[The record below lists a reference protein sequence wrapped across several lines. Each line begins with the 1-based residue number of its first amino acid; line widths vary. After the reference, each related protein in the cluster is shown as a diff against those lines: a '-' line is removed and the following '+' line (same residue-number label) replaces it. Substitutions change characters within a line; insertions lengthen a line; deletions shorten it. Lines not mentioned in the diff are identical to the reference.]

1 MGVSVLDILTELA
14 LACLATKV
22 LWPLQMPL
30 SRKLTAGFVFF
41 QRLAIIAP
49 ILARLHFLSTAYHG
63 DDPVLRAT
71 YSTICKETQV
81 AFAIVATNIPCFRT
95 FFIATA
101 THYGAPADGAKSPY
115 GFSTGAG
122 ESINLADYNTGRAP
136 ESSNQ
141 HDSTQNS
148 RISRRL
154 DFSPEDRNQSVAA
167 VVSNTAERGDT
178 RRSRSDGSRE
188 MIIRKDVNY
197 DVQYY
202 DGQPSLDVRSEVG

>member
-1 MGVSVLDILTELA
+1 MAVLDILSELV

-22 LWPLQMPL
+22 LWPLQMPI
-30 SRKLTAGFVFF
+30 SKKLTAGFVFF

-49 ILARLHFLSTAYHG
+49 IIVRLHFLFKVYHG
-63 DDPVLRAT
+63 DDPTLRAT

-81 AFAIVATNIPCFRT
+81 AFAIVATNIPCFRS

-122 ESINLADYNTGRAP
+122 ESINLTDMNTAGGTQ
-136 ESSNQ
+136 S
-141 HDSTQNS
+141 STQQSSTQHS
-148 RISRRL
+148 RASRRL
-154 DFSPEDRNQSVAA
+154 DFSPVDRNRSVAA
-167 VVSNTAERGDT
+167 VISDTGERRDT

-202 DGQPSLDVRSEVG
+202 DGKTSHDIRGESP